1 MTSEATEYDIR
12 VEELS
17 KRFGDLEA
25 VKGISFE
32 VPRGEIFGFL
42 GPNGAGKSTTIRMLT
57 TLLRPTNGSAKV
69 AGFDILTQSAD
80 VRRNVGLVAEKII
93 LYDRLTAL
101 ENLRFFGRMNH
112 IPDATIKERSAKWLE
127 LLGMSEWS
135 NKMVGTFSTGMKQR
149 VNIARALLTSPR
161 IMFLDEPTLGLDP
174 QTTRAIRQF
183 IKELA
188 EQGITVVL
196 TTHQMAEAEMLC
208 DHIGVIDHGTIIA
221 LDTSDRLKQL
231 IGDGQGAV
239 LDLLIDGLTEEV
251 RAKLTALPAVR
262 AMAEPEASRLH
273 ITLADRADLGTVV
286 EALSGNGA
294 VVRSINMLEPN
305 LEDVFLHLTGTE
317 MRVEVGSSVPTA
329 HRHGGHQTKRVR

>member
-1 MTSEATEYDIR
+1 MAEGGQEYDIR
-12 VEELS
+12 VEALS

-25 VKGISFE
+25 VKGISFD

-57 TLLRPTNGSAKV
+57 TLLRPTAGSATV
-69 AGFDILTQSAD
+69 ADYDILAESAG
-80 VRRNVGLVAEKII
+80 VRRSVGLVAEKII
-93 LYDRLTAL
+93 LYDRLTAS

-112 IPDATIKERSAKWLE
+112 IPDDALKERSAKWLE

-135 NKMVGTFSTGMKQR
+135 NKLVGTFSTGMKQR

-196 TTHQMAEAEMLC
+196 TTHHMAEAEMLC
-208 DHIGVIDHGTIIA
+208 DRIGIIDHGTIVA
-221 LDTSDRLKQL
+221 LDTSDGLKQL

-239 LDLLIDGLTEEV
+239 LDLVIDGLTEGV
-251 RAKLTALPAVR
+251 RDKLKALPAVR
-262 AMAEPEASRLH
+262 SMAEPEASRLH
-273 ITLADRADLGTVV
+273 ITLADRSDLGAIID
-286 EALSGNGA
+286 ALSGNGSM
-294 VVRSINMLEPN
+294 VRSINTLEPN

-317 MRVEVGSSVPTA
+317 MRVEVGASIPSA
-329 HRHGGHQTKRVR
+329 SRHGTRGPKRVR